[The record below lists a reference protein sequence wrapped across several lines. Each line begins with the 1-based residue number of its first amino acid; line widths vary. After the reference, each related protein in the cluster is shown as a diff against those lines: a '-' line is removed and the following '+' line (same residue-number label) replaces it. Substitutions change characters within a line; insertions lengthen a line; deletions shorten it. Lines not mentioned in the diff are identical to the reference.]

1 MPSKFLVEEEGAG
14 GRDGW
19 SVTGRDMEGRGGEI
33 KNETGDMGDKD

>member
-14 GRDGW
+14 EQER

-33 KNETGDMGDKD
+33 KNETGDMGDKDN